1 MRKRILAA
9 WRETNPARRTAV
21 LTGGVLLLWL
31 AFFSLVHVWRE
42 RRHVQPES
50 AVTLGNFRRLH
61 LGMTEEQVKA
71 SLGVGKKRNDKL
83 HRVMQ
88 YVGNDC
94 EIEIL
99 FDGGRAL
106 SGKWMMQRKAEG
118 VTKEQ
123 VEEILAAG
131 NKSIGKGRWV
141 WSRNYGVDLLF
152 DKESPNGRN
161 IAGGLT
167 KDGFWLQE
175 ELRRKPLTFLEWVET
190 YRD

>member
-1 MRKRILAA
+1 MRKRFLAA
-9 WRETNPARRTAV
+9 WWQTNPARWKAV
-21 LTGGVLLLWL
+21 FAGGVLLLWL
-31 AFFSLVHVWRE
+31 ALFSLVHVWRE

-50 AVTLGNFRRLH
+50 AVTLGNFRRLY

-71 SLGVGKKRNDKL
+71 SIGVGKKRDDKL

-88 YVGNDC
+88 YLGSDC
-94 EIEIL
+94 EVEIL
-99 FDGGRAL
+99 FDGDKAL

-123 VEEILAAG
+123 VEEILTAG

-141 WSRNYGVDLLF
+141 WDRNNGVDLLF
-152 DKESPNGRN
+152 DKESSNG
-161 IAGGLT
+161 IAGDLR

-190 YRD
+190 CQD